1 MALSES
7 GTRSSGNFISGNFI
21 LINAHTGFWWK
32 ILPITET
39 VALSESGTRS
49 SGNFI
54 LINAHPVENLTYN
67 RDCGSLRVGYQ
78 IIG

>member
-1 MALSES
+1 M
-7 GTRSSGNFISGNFI
+7 
-21 LINAHTGFWWK
+21 LIRWK

-54 LINAHPVENLTYN
+54 LINAHTGFQSKILPITETVALSESGTRSSGNFISMLILVSGGKSY
-67 RDCGSLRVGYQ
+67 L
-78 IIG
+78 